1 MEFKKSINNL
11 RLGED
16 YVIWFSDM
24 RLTLDKGNMRKGGML
39 PPSISL
45 VNPSLELVNFNTGRK
60 KTILT
65 VPSLDTPVCE
75 WQIKALSND
84 LKANNGIKN
93 HDWYVISVDTPF
105 AQARFI
111 KEHDI
116 AQNITFLSDYSDHR
130 FMSDSGLRIKELNL
144 YARSV
149 ITCNENNIIAN
160 VIIPQDIT
168 HLP

>member
-11 RLGED
+11 TLGDD

-24 RLTLDKGNMRKGGML
+24 RLTLDKGIMRKGSLL

-45 VNPSLELVNFNTGRK
+45 VNQSLEVVYFNTGKK

-75 WQIKALSND
+75 WQIKSLSND
-84 LKANNGIKN
+84 LKNNAFIED
-93 HDWYVISVDTPF
+93 HEWYVISVDTPF
-105 AQARFI
+105 AQDRFI
-111 KEHDI
+111 KEN
-116 AQNITFLSDYSDHR
+116 NIDKSIVFLSDYSDHR
-130 FMSDSGLRIKELNL
+130 FMSDTGLRIKELNL
-144 YARSV
+144 FARSV
-149 ITCNENNIIAN
+149 ITCDENNMILD

-168 HLP
+168 HPP